1 MQVFAE
7 VQGDL
12 LGNRGLLDLSTKNL
26 LVPSLRAWH
35 EDYVPQEYEV
45 LWNIIMIIIIIL
57 LLCSQNGPSDWL
69 LVDEYL
75 VDLSGRE
82 CNKVG
87 LDFTAFRNQP
97 GKCYQL
103 PDS

>member
-12 LGNRGLLDLSTKNL
+12 LGNRGLMDLSTKNL

-45 LWNIIMIIIIIL
+45 LWSIIMMIIIIIIIMFTEWPKRL
-57 LLCSQNGPSDWL
+57 AA
-69 LVDEYL
+69 
-75 VDLSGRE
+75 SG
-82 CNKVG
+82 
-87 LDFTAFRNQP
+87 
-97 GKCYQL
+97 
-103 PDS
+103 